1 MDKETVL
8 KILDNHITKYDN
20 IINDS
25 AETKVRKF
33 VANSAKT
40 IVLSIKEEIINAE
53 NDSKEDKK
61 IH

>member
-8 KILDNHITKYDN
+8 KILDNYITKYDN

-25 AETKVRKF
+25 TETKVRKF

-40 IVLSIKEEIINAE
+40 IVLSIKEDIINAE
-53 NDSKEDKK
+53 NNSKEDEK